1 MQQYKQKQKQ
11 NKTISAN
18 QYKYATMQTKAKTKQ
33 NKTKQNKTKQ
43 NKTTCSINNQT
54 ISQHWQNKTI
64 CNKINKKPCQLNT
77 GIRNHAIIA
86 GIRNH
91 AR

>member
-1 MQQYKQKQKQ
+1 MQPCKQKQKQ

-18 QYKYATMQTKAKTKQ
+18 QYKYTTMQTKA
-33 NKTKQNKTKQ
+33 KTKQNKTKQ

-54 ISQHWQNKTI
+54 IAQHWQNKTI

>member
-43 NKTTCSINNQT
+43 NKT
-54 ISQHWQNKTI
+54 K
-64 CNKINKKPCQLNT
+64 QL
-77 GIRNHAIIA
+77 AA
-86 GIRNH
+86 
-91 AR
+91 